1 MASDQ
6 INKIDEMGLRGP
18 INGMGENDL
27 RGDYY
32 RLAITFE
39 DDEFVRGRV
48 TLAQLRELRDE
59 IDHFISKAS

>member
-1 MASDQ
+1 MADT
-6 INKIDEMGLRGP
+6 INKIDEMSLRGP
-18 INGMGENDL
+18 VDGMGENDL

-48 TLAQLRELRDE
+48 TLGQLKELRAE
-59 IDHFISKAS
+59 IDHFIAKAG